1 MPERYSYPDVPASL
15 PPSGA
20 AGGDLT
26 GTYPNPTVA
35 KINGTALGTL
45 SGAATS
51 QFLEWNGSAWVP
63 AYPPGFQVAY
73 AQKTTDTSITATSAA
88 TANAVVTSGSV
99 ACDGGAVMVQLFGAS
114 FTRGSGLIVGVV
126 FMDGSLLQDVVLRY
140 AGGNGSSAAGWFVTT
155 PAAGNHTFGFN
166 AYVDSGTGAVAALGL
181 APSFIRVT
189 KV

>member
-1 MPERYSYPDVPASL
+1 MANVL
-15 PPSGA
+15 PSGTNNA
-20 AGGDLT
+20 PPAGPAGGDLS
-26 GTYPNPTVA
+26 GSYPNPTVA
-35 KINGTALGTL
+35 KINGTTLGILT
-45 SGAATS
+45 GAATS

-88 TANAVVTSGSV
+88 TANAVATSGSV
-99 ACDGGAVMVQLFGAS
+99 ACDGGAVIAELFGAS
-114 FTRGSGLIVGVV
+114 FTKGSSLIVGVV
-126 FMDGSLLQDVVLRY
+126 FMDGSLLRDGVLRY

-166 AYVDSGTGAVAALGL
+166 AYVDSGTGVVAATNLVP
-181 APSFIRVT
+181 AFIRVT